1 MGRRLTKAFASFAD
15 KEVCMSSVIT
25 NNMGYQQSAPTAT
38 SNVVVDLNKV
48 KASSESFRTKEI
60 AKAESNITTET
71 MSTDELGKAVEDV
84 NQFVNSQGRTLNF
97 SVDEESGKPVVKV
110 IDFETKEVI
119 RQIPSEEVLTMAKA
133 IKRLQE
139 DLGSATGLMFDK
151 TI

>member
-1 MGRRLTKAFASFAD
+1 MQ
-15 KEVCMSSVIT
+15 MSSVIT
-25 NNMGYQQSAPTAT
+25 GNFGYQPTAPKAAANVAVELNKMKSAPETAAPE
-38 SNVVVDLNKV
+38 SRV
-48 KASSESFRTKEI
+48 KAEPVQ
-60 AKAESNITTET
+60 AEQAITE
-71 MSTDELGKAVEDV
+71 DELGEAVENI

-110 IDFETKEVI
+110 VDFETKEVI

-139 DLGSATGLMFDK
+139 DLGASTGLMIDK

>member
-1 MGRRLTKAFASFAD
+1 
-15 KEVCMSSVIT
+15 MSSVIT
-25 NNMGYQQSAPTAT
+25 GNFGYQPTAPAAVA
-38 SNVVVDLNKV
+38 NVAVELNKV
-48 KASSESFRTKEI
+48 KSSSEAIQPESK
-60 AKAESNITTET
+60 AKTEQEQT
-71 MSTDELGKAVEDV
+71 MQAVSVDELGNAVEDI

>member
-1 MGRRLTKAFASFAD
+1 
-15 KEVCMSSVIT
+15 MSSVIT
-25 NNMGYQQSAPTAT
+25 GNFGYQPTAPKAAA
-38 SNVVVDLNKV
+38 NGAVELNKV
-48 KASSESFRTKEI
+48 KSI
-60 AKAESNITTET
+60 APEPKPEPTVKDEAQQGQQAITE
-71 MSTDELGKAVEDV
+71 DELGEAVENI

-110 IDFETKEVI
+110 VDFETKEVI

-139 DLGSATGLMFDK
+139 DLGSKTGLMIDK

>member
-1 MGRRLTKAFASFAD
+1 MH
-15 KEVCMSSVIT
+15 MSSVIT
-25 NNMGYQQSAPTAT
+25 GNFGYQPTAPAAVA
-38 SNVVVDLNKV
+38 NVAVELNKV
-48 KASSESFRTKEI
+48 KSSSEAIQPESK
-60 AKAESNITTET
+60 AKTEQEQT
-71 MSTDELGKAVEDV
+71 MQAVSVDELGNAVEDI

>member
-1 MGRRLTKAFASFAD
+1 
-15 KEVCMSSVIT
+15 MSSVIAG
-25 NNMGYQQSAPTAT
+25 NFGYQPTALSAAVNGAVELNKMKSAPEAPKPVSKANEQPAQSQQAITA
-38 SNVVVDLNKV
+38 
-48 KASSESFRTKEI
+48 
-60 AKAESNITTET
+60 
-71 MSTDELGKAVEDV
+71 DELGEAVENI

-97 SVDEESGKPVVKV
+97 SVDEESGKPIVKV

-139 DLGSATGLMFDK
+139 DLGSATGLMIDK

>member
-1 MGRRLTKAFASFAD
+1 
-15 KEVCMSSVIT
+15 MSSVIT
-25 NNMGYQQSAPTAT
+25 GNFGYQPTAPQAAANVAVELNDKKSAPETVLPLSKDKTERKQTQQNVTA
-38 SNVVVDLNKV
+38 
-48 KASSESFRTKEI
+48 
-60 AKAESNITTET
+60 
-71 MSTDELGKAVEDV
+71 DELGEAVENI

-133 IKRLQE
+133 IKKLQE

>member
-1 MGRRLTKAFASFAD
+1 
-15 KEVCMSSVIT
+15 MSSVIT
-25 NNMGYQQSAPTAT
+25 GNFGYQPTAPVAAA
-38 SNVVVDLNKV
+38 NVAVDLNKV
-48 KASSESFRTKEI
+48 KSAPETASPESEKQTEPQS
-60 AKAESNITTET
+60 AQKAVTA
-71 MSTDELGKAVEDV
+71 DELGEAVENI

-133 IKRLQE
+133 IKKLQE

>member
-1 MGRRLTKAFASFAD
+1 
-15 KEVCMSSVIT
+15 
-25 NNMGYQQSAPTAT
+25 MGYQQSAPTAT
-38 SNVVVDLNKV
+38 ANVVVDLSKV
-48 KASSESFRTKEI
+48 KASSEAVRTKDM
-60 AKAESNITTET
+60 AKAESNVTTDA
-71 MSTDELGKAVEDV
+71 MNADELGKAVEDV

>member
-1 MGRRLTKAFASFAD
+1 
-15 KEVCMSSVIT
+15 MSSVIT
-25 NNMGYQQSAPTAT
+25 GNFGYQPTA
-38 SNVVVDLNKV
+38 NAAVANGAAELNKV
-48 KASSESFRTKEI
+48 KNSSEAIQLQSTT
-60 AKAESNITTET
+60 KAEPQEQAQQNVTL
-71 MSTDELGKAVEDV
+71 DELGEAVENI

>member
-1 MGRRLTKAFASFAD
+1 
-15 KEVCMSSVIT
+15 
-25 NNMGYQQSAPTAT
+25 MGYQQSAPTAT
-38 SNVVVDLNKV
+38 ANVAVDLSKV
-48 KASSESFRTKEI
+48 KASSEAVRTKDM
-60 AKAESNITTET
+60 AKAESNVTTEA

>member
-1 MGRRLTKAFASFAD
+1 
-15 KEVCMSSVIT
+15 MSSVIT
-25 NNMGYQQSAPTAT
+25 GNFGYQPTAPKAAA
-38 SNVVVDLNKV
+38 NGAVELNKM
-48 KASSESFRTKEI
+48 KSGSDTASSGVKSE
-60 AKAESNITTET
+60 AKAEQADANEQTQSAITAE
-71 MSTDELGKAVEDV
+71 ELGEAVENI

-139 DLGSATGLMFDK
+139 DLGSATGLMIDK
-151 TI
+151 KI

>member
-1 MGRRLTKAFASFAD
+1 
-15 KEVCMSSVIT
+15 MSSVIT
-25 NNMGYQQSAPTAT
+25 SNMGYQQSAPTAT
-38 SNVVVDLNKV
+38 ANVVVDLSKV
-48 KASSESFRTKEI
+48 KASSEAVRTKDM
-60 AKAESNITTET
+60 AKAESNVTTDA
-71 MSTDELGKAVEDV
+71 MNADELGKAVEDV

>member
-1 MGRRLTKAFASFAD
+1 
-15 KEVCMSSVIT
+15 MSSVIT
-25 NNMGYQQSAPTAT
+25 GNFGYQPSAPKAAA
-38 SNVVVDLNKV
+38 NVAVELNKIKSGPEAV
-48 KASSESFRTKEI
+48 APAFEE
-60 AKAESNITTET
+60 KAEPTQVGQAMTSEQ
-71 MSTDELGKAVEDV
+71 LGEAVENI

>member
-1 MGRRLTKAFASFAD
+1 
-15 KEVCMSSVIT
+15 MSSVIT
-25 NNMGYQQSAPTAT
+25 GNFGYQPTAPKAAANVAVELNDKKSAPEPVSPKSDDNTEKKQAQQAVT
-38 SNVVVDLNKV
+38 S
-48 KASSESFRTKEI
+48 
-60 AKAESNITTET
+60 
-71 MSTDELGKAVEDV
+71 DELGEAVENI

-133 IKRLQE
+133 IKKLQE

>member
-1 MGRRLTKAFASFAD
+1 
-15 KEVCMSSVIT
+15 MSSVIT
-25 NNMGYQQSAPTAT
+25 GNFGYQPTAPKAAASSAVELNKMKSAPETAT
-38 SNVVVDLNKV
+38 P
-48 KASSESFRTKEI
+48 ESKE
-60 AKAESNITTET
+60 KAEPAQAVTS
-71 MSTDELGKAVEDV
+71 DELGYAVENI

-110 IDFETKEVI
+110 IDFETKDVI

>member
-1 MGRRLTKAFASFAD
+1 
-15 KEVCMSSVIT
+15 MSSVIT
-25 NNMGYQQSAPTAT
+25 NNMGYQQAAPTAT
-38 SNVVVDLNKV
+38 ANVVVDLNKV

>member
-1 MGRRLTKAFASFAD
+1 MR
-15 KEVCMSSVIT
+15 MSSVIT
-25 NNMGYQQSAPTAT
+25 GNFGYQPTAPQA
-38 SNVVVDLNKV
+38 SANGAVELNKLI
-48 KASSESFRTKEI
+48 SSPAAVVPESKENPER
-60 AKAESNITTET
+60 ANVQQVVSE
-71 MSTDELGKAVEDV
+71 DELGNAVENI

-110 IDFETKEVI
+110 VDFETKEVI

>member
-1 MGRRLTKAFASFAD
+1 
-15 KEVCMSSVIT
+15 MSSVIT
-25 NNMGYQQSAPTAT
+25 GNFGYQPTAPKAAA
-38 SNVVVDLNKV
+38 SSAVELNKM
-48 KASSESFRTKEI
+48 KSGPETAAPESKVNAEP
-60 AKAESNITTET
+60 AKAEQVAA
-71 MSTDELGKAVEDV
+71 TDELGEAVENI

>member
-1 MGRRLTKAFASFAD
+1 
-15 KEVCMSSVIT
+15 MSSVIT
-25 NNMGYQQSAPTAT
+25 GNVGYQQTFPKPATGAAVELNTEKRGADTPVVQSKAQAEQEQAKPTISAE
-38 SNVVVDLNKV
+38 DL
-48 KASSESFRTKEI
+48 
-60 AKAESNITTET
+60 
-71 MSTDELGKAVEDV
+71 GQAVEDI

-133 IKRLQE
+133 IKKLQE

>member
-1 MGRRLTKAFASFAD
+1 
-15 KEVCMSSVIT
+15 MSSVIT
-25 NNMGYQQSAPTAT
+25 GNFGYQPTAPAAVA
-38 SNVVVDLNKV
+38 NVAVELNKV
-48 KASSESFRTKEI
+48 KSSSEAVQPESK
-60 AKAESNITTET
+60 AKTEQEQT
-71 MSTDELGKAVEDV
+71 MQAVSVDELGNAVEDI

-110 IDFETKEVI
+110 VDFQTKEVI

-139 DLGSATGLMFDK
+139 DLGSATGLIFDK

>member
-1 MGRRLTKAFASFAD
+1 
-15 KEVCMSSVIT
+15 MSSVIT
-25 NNMGYQQSAPTAT
+25 GNFGYQPTA
-38 SNVVVDLNKV
+38 NVAVANGAAELNKV
-48 KASSESFRTKEI
+48 KNSSEAIQLQSTT
-60 AKAESNITTET
+60 KAEPQEQVEQNVTL
-71 MSTDELGKAVEDV
+71 DELGGAVENI

>member
-1 MGRRLTKAFASFAD
+1 
-15 KEVCMSSVIT
+15 MSSVIT
-25 NNMGYQQSAPTAT
+25 GNFGYQPTAPKAAA
-38 SNVVVDLNKV
+38 NVAVELNKM
-48 KASSESFRTKEI
+48 KGISETAAPESKE
-60 AKAESNITTET
+60 KAETVQAEQAVT
-71 MSTDELGKAVEDV
+71 TDELGEAVENI

-97 SVDEESGKPVVKV
+97 SVDEESGKPIVKV

>member
-1 MGRRLTKAFASFAD
+1 MQ
-15 KEVCMSSVIT
+15 MSSVIT
-25 NNMGYQQSAPTAT
+25 GNFGYQPTAPKAAA
-38 SNVVVDLNKV
+38 NGAVELNKM
-48 KASSESFRTKEI
+48 KSGPDTAKSE
-60 AKAESNITTET
+60 AKADQAEAKDKTQPAVTA
-71 MSTDELGKAVEDV
+71 DELGEAVENI

-139 DLGSATGLMFDK
+139 DLGSATGLMIDK
-151 TI
+151 KI

>member
-1 MGRRLTKAFASFAD
+1 
-15 KEVCMSSVIT
+15 MSSVIT
-25 NNMGYQQSAPTAT
+25 GNFGYQPTAPKAAA
-38 SNVVVDLNKV
+38 SSAVELNKMKGGPELATPQSKEKTETV
-48 KASSESFRTKEI
+48 KAEQAVT
-60 AKAESNITTET
+60 
-71 MSTDELGKAVEDV
+71 TDELGEAVENI

>member
-1 MGRRLTKAFASFAD
+1 MQ
-15 KEVCMSSVIT
+15 MSSVIT
-25 NNMGYQQSAPTAT
+25 GNFAYPPTTAQPAAGNTVELNQQKGSAENA
-38 SNVVVDLNKV
+38 VV
-48 KASSESFRTKEI
+48 SFGANPNSVQEEQGVS
-60 AKAESNITTET
+60 AEQ
-71 MSTDELGKAVEDV
+71 LGQAVEDV
-84 NQFVNSQGRTLNF
+84 NQFVNAQGRTLNF

-139 DLGSATGLMFDK
+139 DLGSTTGLMFDK

>member
-1 MGRRLTKAFASFAD
+1 
-15 KEVCMSSVIT
+15 MSSVIT
-25 NNMGYQQSAPTAT
+25 GNFGYQPTAPAAVA
-38 SNVVVDLNKV
+38 NVAVELNKV
-48 KASSESFRTKEI
+48 KSSSEAVQPESK
-60 AKAESNITTET
+60 AKTEQEQT
-71 MSTDELGKAVEDV
+71 MQAVSLDELGNAVEDI

-110 IDFETKEVI
+110 IDFQTKEVI

>member
-1 MGRRLTKAFASFAD
+1 MQ
-15 KEVCMSSVIT
+15 MSSVIT
-25 NNMGYQQSAPTAT
+25 GNFGYQPTAPKAAA
-38 SNVVVDLNKV
+38 NGAVELNKM
-48 KASSESFRTKEI
+48 KSGPDTAKSE
-60 AKAESNITTET
+60 AKAKQAEAKDQTQPAVTA
-71 MSTDELGKAVEDV
+71 DELDEAVESV

-139 DLGSATGLMFDK
+139 DLGSATGLMIDK
-151 TI
+151 KI

>member
-1 MGRRLTKAFASFAD
+1 
-15 KEVCMSSVIT
+15 MSSVIT
-25 NNMGYQQSAPTAT
+25 GNFSYQPTAPKAAA
-38 SNVVVDLNKV
+38 SSAVELNKM
-48 KASSESFRTKEI
+48 KSDSESVPPESKETTET
-60 AKAESNITTET
+60 AKAEQVVT
-71 MSTDELGKAVEDV
+71 TDELGDAVENI

>member
-1 MGRRLTKAFASFAD
+1 
-15 KEVCMSSVIT
+15 MSSVIT
-25 NNMGYQQSAPTAT
+25 GNFGYQPTPPSATA
-38 SNVVVDLNKV
+38 NVAVDLNKV
-48 KASSESFRTKEI
+48 KSGPEIASSTSEEQPEQQLAQQVVTP
-60 AKAESNITTET
+60 
-71 MSTDELGKAVEDV
+71 DELGEAVENI

-133 IKRLQE
+133 IKKLQE
-139 DLGSATGLMFDK
+139 DLGSVTGLMFDK

>member
-1 MGRRLTKAFASFAD
+1 
-15 KEVCMSSVIT
+15 MSSVIT
-25 NNMGYQQSAPTAT
+25 GNFGYQPTA
-38 SNVVVDLNKV
+38 SQQAAASSAVELNKM
-48 KASSESFRTKEI
+48 KSGPETAAPESQARAEP
-60 AKAESNITTET
+60 AKAEQAVTAG
-71 MSTDELGKAVEDV
+71 ELGEAVENI

>member
-1 MGRRLTKAFASFAD
+1 
-15 KEVCMSSVIT
+15 MSSVIT
-25 NNMGYQQSAPTAT
+25 GNVGYQQTFPKVGA
-38 SNVVVDLNKV
+38 NVAVELN
-48 KASSESFRTKEI
+48 
-60 AKAESNITTET
+60 TET
-71 MSTDELGKAVEDV
+71 GGSETPVVQSKAQSEQVKLPISAEDLGQAVEDI

-133 IKRLQE
+133 IKKLQE

>member
-1 MGRRLTKAFASFAD
+1 MH
-15 KEVCMSSVIT
+15 MSSVIT
-25 NNMGYQQSAPTAT
+25 ANFGYQPTAT
-38 SNVVVDLNKV
+38 KAVANGAVELNKM
-48 KASSESFRTKEI
+48 KSGPDTAKSE
-60 AKAESNITTET
+60 AKAEQAEAKDQTLSAVTA
-71 MSTDELGKAVEDV
+71 DELGEAVENI

-139 DLGSATGLMFDK
+139 DLGSATGLMIDK
-151 TI
+151 KI

>member
-1 MGRRLTKAFASFAD
+1 
-15 KEVCMSSVIT
+15 MSSVIT
-25 NNMGYQQSAPTAT
+25 ANFGYQPTAPKTAVNGAVELNKMQSAPEAPKPE
-38 SNVVVDLNKV
+38 SKENAQPAQNKQ
-48 KASSESFRTKEI
+48 AIS
-60 AKAESNITTET
+60 A
-71 MSTDELGKAVEDV
+71 DELGEAVENI

-97 SVDEESGKPVVKV
+97 SVDEESGKPIVKV

-139 DLGSATGLMFDK
+139 DLGSATGLMIDK